1 MMTIILTT
9 VIVTA
14 FWIYII
20 QRVKKSIA
28 DDCKAE
34 VYIYKKGNE
43 ITDVEVMNG
52 NFEVKEIKKNGE
64 NVIEDCET
72 YGRDKVIKEIKGDI

>member
-1 MMTIILTT
+1 MITIIITT

-14 FWIYII
+14 FWMYII
-20 QRVKKSIA
+20 QRVKESIA
-28 DDCKAE
+28 DECKAE

-52 NFEVKEIKKNGE
+52 IFEVKEIK
-64 NVIEDCET
+64 
-72 YGRDKVIKEIKGDI
+72 GDI